1 MPGVFISHAF
11 ADKSLVDEFVDTVVK
26 LGCGLKP
33 DQIFYSSGEDTG
45 IPSGYDLLS
54 HVRNEVGE
62 AGLVIA
68 IVSPAFQTRPVC
80 IAELGAAWSRVDNL
94 FPLAVPGM
102 DRTDM
107 EGVLQGMVVR
117 YLDDSAALDE
127 LHDRVAE
134 AVDRRPKATT
144 WGKYKAKW
152 LANVSRLVRALPA
165 AKAATL
171 AELERLESDL
181 EDARSAL
188 EESEEE
194 RAELREQLDEMSKTR
209 SEDVVRQIRL
219 PKNDVKR
226 FEALQTE
233 TMQALGRLPMLVR
246 EAIWYD
252 LDGREMPWPDAY
264 EDKYRFNLAQ
274 EAVDDGLLS
283 ETGNEQLE
291 PNSDFG
297 TVAAAA
303 DAVRTFQEFLD
314 EPSDAFEEW
323 FRGEYDK
330 PLNLRKHAVWDD
342 LLG

>member
-1 MPGVFISHAF
+1 M
-11 ADKSLVDEFVDTVVK
+11 
-26 LGCGLKP
+26 
-33 DQIFYSSGEDTG
+33 
-45 IPSGYDLLS
+45 
-54 HVRNEVGE
+54 
-62 AGLVIA
+62 
-68 IVSPAFQTRPVC
+68 
-80 IAELGAAWSRVDNL
+80 
-94 FPLAVPGM
+94 
-102 DRTDM
+102 
-107 EGVLQGMVVR
+107 
-117 YLDDSAALDE
+117 
-127 LHDRVAE
+127 
-134 AVDRRPKATT
+134 DRRPKATT

-165 AKAATL
+165 AKTATL

-194 RAELREQLDEMSKTR
+194 RAEFREQLDEMGKTR
-209 SEDVVRQIRL
+209 SEDVVRKIRL

-233 TMQALGRLPMLVR
+233 TVQALGRLPMLVR

-283 ETGNEQLE
+283 ETGNDQLE
-291 PNSDFG
+291 PNTDFG

-314 EPSDAFEEW
+314 EPSNAFEEW

-330 PLNLRKHAVWDD
+330 PLNLRKHVVWDD